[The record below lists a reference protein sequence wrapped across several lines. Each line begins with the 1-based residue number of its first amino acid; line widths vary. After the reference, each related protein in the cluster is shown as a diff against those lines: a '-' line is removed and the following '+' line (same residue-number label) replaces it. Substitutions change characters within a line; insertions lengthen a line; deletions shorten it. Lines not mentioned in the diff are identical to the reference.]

1 MATLPPMICPS
12 CNSNTISVLT
22 IWASGIVGS
31 YQCPNCKTPS
41 TAATTVV
48 SLSVALLIILPFVLG
63 MELRSWRVFVI
74 GSVLSQ
80 ITALVLFTR
89 YGRLKASR
97 RNWSRTHRSVHA
109 LFIALLLW
117 LCFIFLSDE
126 TLDPGL
132 KSFFV
137 SRAAIEDSE
146 NAAVAL
152 SGINAPIGVDVLT
165 FGRTQIDAQISKTVS
180 ETSAD
185 PPKVET
191 LEFIGTNKELLCW
204 ILPPTKRPANTPCAT
219 KDRIEQLLHANA
231 TLLER
236 YWWTTSLQHFQGW
249 TANVLQLVIDLQRLI
264 AADIELKL
272 RAGEFEPAYHIWRM
286 NCGFVFRM
294 LREDTDF
301 VEKAV
306 FMVAESACLKSAELL
321 IYSYPNIADIHGDD
335 LGVILKPIGL
345 ARWNLPGA
353 LRTEYARYDNAILSK
368 RHADW
373 VHPNF
378 IRNRFYRV
386 SNDLLVT
393 TALPPPKA
401 EVVVKTINAS
411 YGSLWAWN
419 RDYFFDPVN
428 AAYSQLFFIGP
439 VKGFE
444 LITTMHQHDGQFRAL
459 TLALDIKRQHIA
471 DSAISSYIRKAPPDL
486 SDPFTSQPMDY
497 NPQTKTITFHYSM
510 GIEARDFEVRL

>member
-1 MATLPPMICPS
+1 M
-12 CNSNTISVLT
+12 
-22 IWASGIVGS
+22 G
-31 YQCPNCKTPS
+31 
-41 TAATTVV
+41 
-48 SLSVALLIILPFVLG
+48 LPFFLG
-63 MELRSWRVFVI
+63 MELRSWRVVVV
-74 GSVLSQ
+74 GSVVSQ
-80 ITALVLFTR
+80 IIALVLFTR
-89 YGRLKASR
+89 YGRLKTSR
-97 RNWSRTHRSVHA
+97 RNWSREYRSIHA
-109 LFIALLLW
+109 LFVALLLW
-117 LCFIFLSDE
+117 LCFVFLNDE

-132 KSFFV
+132 ESFFV
-137 SRAAIEDSE
+137 SRAAIEDNE

-165 FGRTQIDAQISKTVS
+165 FGRTQIDTLFL
-180 ETSAD
+180 ETSSD

-191 LEFIGTNKELLCW
+191 LEFIGTNEELLCW

-249 TANVLQLVIDLQRLI
+249 TASVLQLVIELQRLI
-264 AADIELKL
+264 TADIELKVS
-272 RAGEFEPAYHIWRM
+272 AGEFEPAYEIWRM

-294 LREDTDF
+294 LREETDF
-301 VEKAV
+301 LEKKV
-306 FMVAESACLKSAELL
+306 FMVAESTCLKSAELL
-321 IYSYPNIADIHGDD
+321 IYSYPNIADLHGDD
-335 LGVILKPIGL
+335 LRVILNPMGL
-345 ARWNLPGA
+345 ARWNLADA
-353 LRTEYARYDNAILSK
+353 LRTEYERYDDAILSK

-386 SNDLLVT
+386 SNDLLAT

-401 EVVVKTINAS
+401 ELVMKTIKAT

-428 AAYSQLFFIGP
+428 AAYSRFFFIGS
-439 VKGFE
+439 VNGFE

-459 TLALDIKRQHIA
+459 TLALDIKRQHVA
-471 DSAISSYIRKAPPDL
+471 DSAISSYIREAPPDL
-486 SDPFTSQPMDY
+486 VDPFTSQPMDY
-497 NPQTKTITFHYSM
+497 NPETKTITFHYST
-510 GIEARDFEVRL
+510 GTEARDFEVRL